1 MESYISYLHFDKLI
15 FNHIVCEGKCMVV
28 MKRIIKVDDN
38 NLQQQNII
46 NVDKQPAKT
55 LKNRRK
61 GQKPS
66 FSQEKI
72 SYFDDY
78 SGERKFSSSELKLKK
93 ISYFDDDYYVESA
106 ENEIEVSPPEVDKTV
121 EVVSQESYDDYESDE
136 VDDSIDD
143 KGYD

>member
-1 MESYISYLHFDKLI
+1 MESYILYLHFVKLI

-28 MKRIIKVDDN
+28 MKRIIQVDDN
-38 NLQQQNII
+38 SLQQQNII
-46 NVDKQPAKT
+46 NVDQQPAKT

-93 ISYFDDDYYVESA
+93 ISYFDDDYYVESV
-106 ENEIEVSPPEVDKTV
+106 ENEIEVSPPEVDKIV

-136 VDDSIDD
+136 VEDSIDD